1 MRPGLHITRN
11 RYFLKG
17 QRPSKLFGYLEED
30 RVGRRTEDE
39 RGREGRREGGS
50 ERGSERGRDRGR
62 EKKV

>member
-17 QRPSKLFGYLEED
+17 QRPSKLVGYLEED

-39 RGREGRREGGS
+39 RGEGRKERGS
-50 ERGSERGRDRGR
+50 ERGSERGR